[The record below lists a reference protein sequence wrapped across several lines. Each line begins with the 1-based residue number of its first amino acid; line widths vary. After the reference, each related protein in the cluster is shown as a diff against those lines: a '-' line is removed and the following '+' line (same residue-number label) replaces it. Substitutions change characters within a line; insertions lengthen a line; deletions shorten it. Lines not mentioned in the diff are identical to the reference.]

1 MIGDILATRTVFER
15 WMKCYPNEQAWL
27 TYIKFEQRC
36 GRTDAARK
44 LYERMIQQIPE
55 ASVPLSRPSHLGV
68 HQVREVG
75 GTSRQQGE
83 LSQGLRAV
91 ADGAVSRERRGR
103 PVRAEGVSHS
113 QLPGVREVRDSLP
126 GVRACACDLPLR
138 TEADDAS
145 RHAVGAGRRFER
157 RNTEY
162 TLFEKQF
169 GNRET
174 VEAAIVNT
182 RRAQYEEALS
192 NTPYNYDVW
201 FDYLRMLEQEGQKD
215 KVIDAYERAIKNVPP
230 SKEKRFWR
238 RYIYL
243 WIYYAVYL
251 ECDLGDVDRAR
262 DVYQRCLQCIPHKS
276 FTFGKVG
283 LADVS
288 EADLDSLR
296 ETGAA
301 TEQSGQG
308 AKAAGTV
315 DRSVSE
321 AQRVHVL
328 H

>member
-1 MIGDILATRTVFER
+1 M
-15 WMKCYPNEQAWL
+15 
-27 TYIKFEQRC
+27 
-36 GRTDAARK
+36 
-44 LYERMIQQIPE
+44 
-55 ASVPLSRPSHLGV
+55 LS
-68 HQVREVG
+68 
-75 GTSRQQGE
+75 
-83 LSQGLRAV
+83 
-91 ADGAVSRERRGR
+91 
-103 PVRAEGVSHS
+103 
-113 QLPGVREVRDSLP
+113 
-126 GVRACACDLPLR
+126 
-138 TEADDAS
+138 
-145 RHAVGAGRRFER
+145 R

-174 VEAAIVNT
+174 VEAAIVST
-182 RRAQYEEALS
+182 RRTQYEEALS

-283 LADVS
+283 SGEVS
-288 EADLDSLR
+288 ETDLDPVR
-296 ETGAA
+296 EAGAA
-301 TEQSGQG
+301 AEQP
-308 AKAAGTV
+308 
-315 DRSVSE
+315 R
-321 AQRVHVL
+321 
-328 H
+328 